1 LQSLTG
7 GREKK
12 KKKKNPNQI
21 WSLHSLKLQLQKTEI
36 YDHLGEFILMR
47 SSHVQLFAMRNL
59 TSEHDI
65 SENLKLTEVIQ
76 GGQSYIK
83 EAPFEHKRD

>member
-1 LQSLTG
+1 
-7 GREKK
+7 
-12 KKKKNPNQI
+12 
-21 WSLHSLKLQLQKTEI
+21 
-36 YDHLGEFILMR
+36 MR

-59 TSEHDI
+59 RSEHDI
-65 SENLKLTEVIQ
+65 SENSKLTEVIQ